1 MNIEKTKGLVAA
13 TFSALHKDGSLGL
26 EIIPKYA
33 SFLKNKK
40 VVGVFVNGSSG
51 EGFSFTTEERM
62 KIAEAWVKASKQVDL
77 KAIIHVGHTS
87 VAEECK
93 MAAHAQEI
101 GARGIASV
109 GPIYFK
115 AKSPSQLVDWCAQT
129 AAAAPALP
137 YYFYNIPRMSG
148 NVVNMIDFISL
159 AKEKIPN
166 FAGIKFSDPG
176 DFPGLLFCQSFDNA
190 RFDIMHGQDESL
202 LSALALGITSAI
214 GSTYSFAAPIYNKII
229 DAFDS
234 NDLNTAR
241 EYQLMS
247 VKLVGVILGTGELIP
262 TCKAALRLLGLD
274 LGPVRPP
281 LKDLDASAAA
291 GLNKK
296 LENLG
301 FFKICG

>member
-13 TFSALHKDGSLGL
+13 AFSTLHEDGSLHL
-26 EIIPKYA
+26 EIIPEYA
-33 SFLKNKK
+33 GFLKSKK

-62 KIAEAWVKASKQVDL
+62 KIAEAWVDASKHFDL
-77 KAIIHVGHTS
+77 KVIIHVGHTS

-101 GARGIASV
+101 GAGGVASV

-115 AKSPSQLVDWCAQT
+115 AKSPSQLVDWCAQV

-148 NVVNMIDFISL
+148 NVVSMIDFISL

-176 DFPGLLFCQSFDNA
+176 DFPGLLFCQCFDNA

-202 LSALALGITSAI
+202 LSALTLGITSAI
-214 GSTYSFAAPIYNKII
+214 GSTYSFAAPVYTKII
-229 DAFDS
+229 DAFS
-234 NDLNTAR
+234 NNDLVTAR

-247 VKLVGVILGTGELIP
+247 VKLVAAILGTGELVP
-262 TCKAALRLLGLD
+262 TCKAVLRFLGLD
-274 LGPVRPP
+274 LGTVRPP
-281 LKDLDASAAA
+281 HVDLDASAVA
-291 GLNKK
+291 GLKKK